1 MKRLSLLPSLLS
13 LCLLLPAIPAAAL
26 SDLEGRRAYLGV
38 NGHIP
43 STEDFE
49 AMHRAGI
56 TWVRVDFT
64 WDVVEPRPG
73 EFRWPLFDRVVSDAE
88 RNGVNLLAVTG
99 YCPKWAS
106 SGADRYSPPR
116 DTAEWTAFVS
126 TVVGRYRGRI
136 RHWTLWNEPNSDSFF
151 HGSLEQFL
159 RQVLLPGA
167 RAAKAADP
175 DCRIVGPDL
184 AHLAGS
190 DWDKWLD
197 RICLE
202 AGPFLDVISHH
213 VYKDKP
219 RNVLR
224 ELDGRK
230 KFYEGPTVKEILQR
244 RGMLSRPFW
253 LTETG
258 WRSTEVGTD
267 RQAGYIVSLLK
278 GARKRPWIHK
288 VFLFEWR
295 DSPQLPG
302 YGLLDLEGRP
312 KESFSAV
319 QGFAGY
325 LRASRRR

>member
-1 MKRLSLLPSLLS
+1 MRRLP
-13 LCLLLPAIPAAAL
+13 LLPAFLVLVLALAPSTARAL

-49 AMHRAGI
+49 GMQRAGI

-73 EFRWPLFDRVVSDAE
+73 EFRWALFDRVVADAE
-88 RNGVNLLAVTG
+88 RYGVNLLAVTG
-99 YCPKWAS
+99 YCPRWAS
-106 SGADRYSPPR
+106 SGPDRYSPPR
-116 DTAEWTAFVS
+116 DTSEWTAFVS

-151 HGSLEQFL
+151 HGSLEQFI
-159 RQVLLPGA
+159 RQVLIPGA

-184 AHLAGS
+184 AHLSGS
-190 DWDKWLD
+190 DWDRWLD

-202 AGPFLDVISHH
+202 AGPFLDVVSHH

-219 RNVLR
+219 KAVLR

-230 KFYEGPTVKEILQR
+230 KFYEGPTVKEILQK

-258 WRSTEVGTD
+258 WRSTEVGDD
-267 RQAGYIVSLLK
+267 RQAGYLVALLK
-278 GARKRPWIHK
+278 GAKKRPWIHK

-302 YGLLDLEGRP
+302 YGLLDLSGRP
-312 KESFSAV
+312 KESFTAV
-319 QGFAGY
+319 RGFVGY
-325 LRASRRR
+325 LKASRWW

>member
-1 MKRLSLLPSLLS
+1 LRRLSLLPAFLVLVLALAPST
-13 LCLLLPAIPAAAL
+13 ARAL

-49 AMHRAGI
+49 GMQRAGI

-73 EFRWPLFDRVVSDAE
+73 EFRWALFDRVVAEAE
-88 RNGVNLLAVTG
+88 RYGVNLLAVTG
-99 YCPKWAS
+99 YCPRWAS
-106 SGADRYSPPR
+106 SGPDRYSPPR
-116 DTAEWTAFVS
+116 DTSEWTAFVS

-151 HGSLEQFL
+151 HGSLEQFI
-159 RQVLLPGA
+159 RQVLIPGA

-184 AHLAGS
+184 AHLSGS
-190 DWDKWLD
+190 DWDRWLD

-202 AGPFLDVISHH
+202 AGPFLDVVSHH

-219 RNVLR
+219 KAVLR

-230 KFYEGPTVKEILQR
+230 KFYEGPTVKEILQK

-258 WRSTEVGTD
+258 WRSTEVGDD
-267 RQAGYIVSLLK
+267 RQAGYLVALLK
-278 GARKRPWIHK
+278 GAKKRPWIHK

-302 YGLLDLEGRP
+302 YGLLDLSGRP
-312 KESFSAV
+312 KESFTAV
-319 QGFAGY
+319 RGFVGY
-325 LRASRRR
+325 LKASRRW

>member
-1 MKRLSLLPSLLS
+1 MRRIPLLPLILTFALALLHF
-13 LCLLLPAIPAAAL
+13 PVRAL

-49 AMHRAGI
+49 AMQRAGI
-56 TWVRVDFT
+56 TWARVDFT
-64 WDVVEPRPG
+64 WDVVEPRRG
-73 EFRWPLFDRVVSDAE
+73 EFRWTLFDRVVADAE
-88 RNGVNLLAVTG
+88 RCGVNLLAVTG
-99 YCPKWAS
+99 YCPRWAS
-106 SGADRYSPPR
+106 SGPDRFSAPR

-126 TVVGRYRGRI
+126 TLVGRYRGRI
-136 RHWTLWNEPNSDSFF
+136 RHWTLWNEPNSDTFF
-151 HGSLEQFL
+151 HGSLEEFI
-159 RQVLLPGA
+159 RQILIPGA

-175 DCRIVGPDL
+175 ECRIVGPDL
-184 AHLAGS
+184 AHLSGS

-202 AGPFLDVISHH
+202 AGPFLDVVSHH

-219 RNVLR
+219 KEVLR

-230 KFYEGPTVKEILQR
+230 KFYEGPTVKEILKK

-258 WRSTEVGTD
+258 WRSTEVGDD
-267 RQAGYIVSLLK
+267 RQAGYLITLLK

-302 YGLLDLEGRP
+302 YGLLDLSGKP
-312 KESFSAV
+312 KESFTAV
-319 QGFAGY
+319 RGFAGY
-325 LRASRRR
+325 LKASGRR